1 MNTFETNPIRDKYG
15 INVNE
20 EYIIGMV
27 NNLGSMSTT
36 RVLELAQDN
45 KFMSNATAH
54 KYLKAAVAK
63 KLLLQR
69 WDKKDRRNTEFTVGA
84 RGTKLLEELKHA
96 YVRK

>member
-1 MNTFETNPIRDKYG
+1 MNTFETNPVRDKYN
-15 INVNE
+15 INVYE

-36 RVLELAQDN
+36 RVLEIAQDN
-45 KFMSNATAH
+45 KVMSNATTH

-69 WDKKDRRNTEFTVGA
+69 WDKKDRRNTEFTVGS
-84 RGTKLLEELKHA
+84 RGAKLLEELKHA